1 MTTAFTHPHA
11 LPSTPPGEG
20 RTIPFDYV
28 FRFTLEGSPGH
39 NHQRTISVSVEAAFV
54 AVSVGYGAIPALT
67 PPPFEPVVAPGLA
80 LITQRSLRDIRL
92 GEIMD
97 GADRIAPRFLGGSGD
112 GGGAEA
118 VLREGVRVN
127 PAFTRAFTDTNWN
140 DPIGDAG
147 LARQLFELVHVA
159 PGELPFLYAMFD
171 QGSGREFQSE
181 PILSTAALG
190 SADGDRPFRV
200 FPVPIRFE
208 PRSAIRI
215 QITEQA
221 RWSGELHIAL
231 HGYKVLG
238 APGSPTSEARRRR
251 VRTQG
256 SRL

>member
-1 MTTAFTHPHA
+1 MTT
-11 LPSTPPGEG
+11 TPAQARSQPAEG

-28 FRFTLEGSPGH
+28 FRFALEGTPGQ

-54 AVSVGYGAIPALT
+54 AVSIGYGAIPALT
-67 PPPFEPVVAPGLA
+67 PPPFEPVAAPGLA
-80 LITQRSLRDIRL
+80 AIAQRSIRSITL

-97 GADRIAPRFLGGSGD
+97 GADRIAPRFLGGSGN

-127 PAFTRAFTDTNWN
+127 PAFTSAFTDTNWH
-140 DPIGDAG
+140 DPIGDPG
-147 LARQLFELVHVA
+147 MIQQLFELVHVA
-159 PGELPFLYAMFD
+159 PGELPFLIAMSD
-171 QGSGREFQSE
+171 QGSGRDLQSE

-231 HGYKVLG
+231 HGYKILG
-238 APGSPTSEARRRR
+238 APGSPTSEARRQRLRAQGRR
-251 VRTQG
+251 
-256 SRL
+256 